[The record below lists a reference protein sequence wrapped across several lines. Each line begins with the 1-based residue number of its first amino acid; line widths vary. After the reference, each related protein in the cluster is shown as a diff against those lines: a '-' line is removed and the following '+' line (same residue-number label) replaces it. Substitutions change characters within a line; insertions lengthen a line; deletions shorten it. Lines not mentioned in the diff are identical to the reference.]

1 MKLNKLYFAFA
12 AALFTFAACSEIDK
26 AVPASGTL
34 LESQVQEVNIAD
46 PGMGAA
52 SFNGLYTYLGAPN
65 NPLGGSTRPDC
76 YSFIM
81 ITFCDDLEGADAW
94 IQDNNY
100 NWFSVCGELSSR
112 NANYRN
118 PGVRYKSPY
127 DLIGLCNTFI
137 QSYPPIDEIENEDIV
152 AMVAQ
157 AYALRAFAYQR
168 LAINFSFGPAIAPD
182 DLCVPIVTPET
193 TDYSNNPRASTKEV
207 YELILSDL
215 NLAVDK
221 LGAYTRPDKSRINK
235 TAALALR
242 ARTYQALGEWQKA
255 YDDATAA
262 IAAGTLEGIAPKT
275 IAEIKSS
282 VKDGTAFESLTEKD
296 WIWGYD
302 MTDVIASAY
311 DVATSSSWLRS
322 FSAESYS
329 WWTQTYTCINTLLY
343 DKIPATDV
351 RKQWWVDENLKSELI
366 EGITWS
372 GSGGKDVPIA
382 QYADDDKATFLP
394 YTNVKFGCNPIGT
407 IVNDEDFPFIRVDEM
422 YLIQAEAKAHLN
434 EAEGKTILT
443 NYVKTYRD
451 PSYTVDGRGLTVLN
465 EVWFQRR
472 VELWGEGFFTFDMK
486 RLGKPLVRFHGTGNP
501 GNQPDAFAFNLAA
514 DDAWLNMRFS
524 QGELDTNKGIKDN
537 TGSAQPTPG
546 QNPNL
551 LDGVTD

>member
-1 MKLNKLYFAFA
+1 MKLNKLFFAFA
-12 AALFTFAACSEIDK
+12 AALFTFAACSEIDEV
-26 AVPASGTL
+26 VPASGSL
-34 LESQVQEVNIAD
+34 LESQVQETNIAD
-46 PGMGAA
+46 PGRGAA
-52 SFNGLYTYLGAPN
+52 SFNGLFTYLGKPN
-65 NPLGGSTRPDC
+65 NPLGGSVRPDC

-137 QSYPPIDEIENEDIV
+137 QGYPAIEEIDNPDIV

-168 LAINFSFGPAIAPD
+168 LAINFSFGPTVAPD
-182 DLCVPIVTPET
+182 ALCVPIVTPET
-193 TDYSNNPRASTKEV
+193 TDYGNNPRATTKEV
-207 YELILSDL
+207 YELILNDL
-215 NLAVDK
+215 TIAVNNLD
-221 LGAYTRPDKSRINK
+221 GYTRPDKSRINK
-235 TAALALR
+235 AAALALR
-242 ARTYQALGEWQKA
+242 ARTYLALGEWDNA
-255 YDDATAA
+255 YNDAAAA
-262 IAAGTLEGIAPKT
+262 IAAGNAEGIAPKS

-282 VKDGTAFESLTEKD
+282 VKDGTAFESITEKD

-302 MTDVIASAY
+302 MTDVTAAVY

-322 FSAESYS
+322 LSAESYS

-351 RKQWWVDENLKSELI
+351 RKQWWVDENLQSELI

-372 GSGGKDVPIA
+372 GPGGDNVPIA
-382 QYADDDKATFLP
+382 VYADDDKCTFLP

-407 IVNDEDFPFIRVDEM
+407 LVNDEDFPFIRVDEM
-422 YLIQAEAKAHLN
+422 YLIQAEAKAHSS
-434 EAEGKTILT
+434 ESEGASILS

-451 PSYTVDGRGLTVLN
+451 PSYSVTGRNLSLLD
-465 EVWFQRR
+465 EIWFQRR

-486 RLGKPLVRFHGTGNP
+486 RLGKNLVRFHGSGNK

-524 QGELDTNKGIKDN
+524 QGELDTNLGIIDN
-537 TGSAQPTPG
+537 TGSQQPTPG
-546 QNPNL
+546 QNPSL